1 MIRLAL
7 AAATAAAVFTAA
19 SSFGGVV
26 PAKAENLKMAQVGVE
41 IGVGQDRGVVREDR
55 VVRERRRD
63 SDVTVGVGPGG
74 VRVGP
79 RDNCRMVTT
88 KVERDDGS
96 SITRK
101 ERRCN

>member
-1 MIRLAL
+1 MVRLAL

-41 IGVGQDRGVVREDR
+41 IGVGQDRGLREERVR
-55 VVRERRRD
+55 RERRD

-79 RDNCRMVTT
+79 RDHCRMVTT

-101 ERRCN
+101 ERRCD

>member
-19 SSFGGVV
+19 SSFGVV
-26 PAKAENLKMAQVGVE
+26 PAKAENVQMAQVGVE
-41 IGVGQDRGVVREDR
+41 IGVGQDRGVREER

>member
-1 MIRLAL
+1 
-7 AAATAAAVFTAA
+7 
-19 SSFGGVV
+19 
-26 PAKAENLKMAQVGVE
+26 MAQVGVE
-41 IGVGQDRGVVREDR
+41 IGVGQDRGVREERVR
-55 VVRERRRD
+55 RERRD

-79 RDNCRMVTT
+79 RDHCRMVTT

-101 ERRCN
+101 ERRCD

>member
-19 SSFGGVV
+19 SSFVAV

-41 IGVGQDRGVVREDR
+41 IGVGQDRGVREER
-55 VVRERRRD
+55 IRRERRD
-63 SDVTVGVGPGG
+63 SDVTVGVGPG

-79 RDNCRMVTT
+79 RDHCRMVTT
-88 KVERDDGS
+88 KVERGDGS

-101 ERRCN
+101 ERRCD

>member
-19 SSFGGVV
+19 SSFVAV

-41 IGVGQDRGVVREDR
+41 IGVGQDRGVREERVR
-55 VVRERRRD
+55 RERRD

-79 RDNCRMVTT
+79 RDHCRMVTT

-101 ERRCN
+101 ERRCD

>member
-7 AAATAAAVFTAA
+7 AAATAAAVFTVA
-19 SSFGGVV
+19 SSFGGVA

-79 RDNCRMVTT
+79 RENCRMVTT

>member
-19 SSFGGVV
+19 SPFGGVV
-26 PAKAENLKMAQVGVE
+26 PAKAENLKLAQVGVE
-41 IGVGQDRGVVREDR
+41 IGVGQDRGAREER

-79 RDNCRMVTT
+79 RENCRMVTT

>member
-19 SSFGGVV
+19 SSFVAV

-41 IGVGQDRGVVREDR
+41 IGVGQDRGVREERVR
-55 VVRERRRD
+55 RERRD
-63 SDVTVGVGPGG
+63 SDVTVGVAPG

-79 RDNCRMVTT
+79 RDHCRMVTT
-88 KVERDDGS
+88 KVERNDGS

-101 ERRCN
+101 ERRCD

>member
-7 AAATAAAVFTAA
+7 AAATAAVVFTAA

-41 IGVGQDRGVVREDR
+41 IGVGQDRGVREER
-55 VVRERRRD
+55 VIRERRRD

-74 VRVGP
+74 VRVG
-79 RDNCRMVTT
+79 RDHCRMVTT
-88 KVERDDGS
+88 KVERGDGS
-96 SITRK
+96 SVTRR
-101 ERRCN
+101 ERRCD

>member
-7 AAATAAAVFTAA
+7 AAATAAAIFTAA

-41 IGVGQDRGVVREDR
+41 IGVGQDRGVREERVR
-55 VVRERRRD
+55 RERRD

-79 RDNCRMVTT
+79 RDHCRMVTT

-101 ERRCN
+101 ERRCD